1 MTSTEAS
8 SATHRTKNRKTFFFM
23 FSSCFE
29 WISPDH
35 HSVCDTPF
43 SWQSMPLRR
52 DVYCFVV
59 SEGLRECRHRGRGE
73 HGARKVGGTDS
84 SWDEQSCQQQE

>member
-1 MTSTEAS
+1 MTSTRPVAPHTEQ
-8 SATHRTKNRKTFFFM
+8 KTGRLSLM

-59 SEGLRECRHRGRGE
+59 MKDFESVAIEAAP
-73 HGARKVGGTDS
+73 GARKVGS
-84 SWDEQSCQQQE
+84 KNNSWDEQGCQQQE